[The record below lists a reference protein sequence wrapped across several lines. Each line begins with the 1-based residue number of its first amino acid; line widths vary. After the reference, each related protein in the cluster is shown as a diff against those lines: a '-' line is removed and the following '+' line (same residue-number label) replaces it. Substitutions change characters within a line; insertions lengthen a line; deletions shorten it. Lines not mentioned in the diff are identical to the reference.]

1 LLALSKIQG
10 HWGGFETLEKWVTR
24 AQAGHTAVC
33 LRDEHDNLSGWENQ
47 VIKMSL
53 YKVLPASCSP
63 LLSFLPSPV
72 VSRSDAKF
80 YGPVFWVK
88 VLAKGDKCA

>member
-33 LRDEHDNLSGWENQ
+33 LQDEDDNLWVGESGHQNEPAQ
-47 VIKMSL
+47 SFTCILLPTPFFSSL
-53 YKVLPASCSP
+53 S
-63 LLSFLPSPV
+63 SFLQIG
-72 VSRSDAKF
+72 AKF

-88 VLAKGDKCA
+88 VLAKQDTCA